1 MPTNGQEQKIEQIC
15 YDAGIDYR
23 SVRIPS
29 YDVGY
34 TIAEQAATF
43 GVERVI
49 IGAEQRSRLE
59 YALKG
64 SVMKSLSNLL
74 PEDVQLVIFGG

>member
-1 MPTNGQEQKIEQIC
+1 MPTNGQEQRIEEIC
-15 YDAGIDYR
+15 SEGGIDFQ
-23 SVRIPS
+23 SLLIPS

-49 IGAEQRSRLE
+49 MGAQQRSRLE

-64 SVMKSLSNLL
+64 SVMRSLSALL
-74 PEDVQLVIFGG
+74 PEEVQLVIFGG

>member
-1 MPTNGQEQKIEQIC
+1 MC
-15 YDAGIDYR
+15 ALRAR
-23 SVRIPS
+23 SGTKRFKS
-29 YDVGY
+29 RANDVGY

-59 YALKG
+59 YVLKG
-64 SVMKSLSNLL
+64 SVMKALSSLL
-74 PEDVQLVIFGG
+74 PEEVQLVIYGG